1 MELFYHPNP
10 EKGVFSAE
18 ESKHIAKVLRYE
30 IGDKLAITNGKGNR
44 FATRIT
50 DNNYLALKFQVESTV
65 TTPKLKPAINL
76 VVAPLK
82 HQDRMEWLVEKVV
95 EIGVAHIYIW
105 PTSRA
110 EKQKPKIER
119 FEKIAISAIK
129 QSKQDWLPTIQ
140 MIIGLSDIP
149 LATTNLIAHLEEGTD
164 NKTIPSLLPNNPESI
179 NVLIG
184 PEGDFTQQEINQAL
198 ALQYQAVTLGTNVL
212 RTETAAMVACASIRQ
227 HYFTVRT

>member
-10 EKGVFSAE
+10 EKGIFAAE

-30 IGDKLAITNGKGNR
+30 IGDRITLTNGKGTR
-44 FATRIT
+44 FSGRVT
-50 DNNYLALKFQVESTV
+50 DNNFLALKFQVESQDSGEQ
-65 TTPKLKPAINL
+65 LKPAINL
-76 VVAPLK
+76 IVAPLK

-95 EIGVAHIYIW
+95 EIGVANIYFW
-105 PTSRA
+105 PTQRA
-110 EKQKPKIER
+110 EKQKPKLER

-129 QSKQDWLPTIQ
+129 QSKQDWLPKIAL
-140 MIIGLSDIP
+140 IGSLSDVP
-149 LATTNLIAHLEEGTD
+149 LATINLIAHLEEGTE
-164 NKTIPSLLPNNPESI
+164 NRTIPSQLSNKPESI

-198 ALQYQAVTLGTNVL
+198 ALKYQAVTLGTNVL

-227 HYFTVRT
+227 HYFTVGN